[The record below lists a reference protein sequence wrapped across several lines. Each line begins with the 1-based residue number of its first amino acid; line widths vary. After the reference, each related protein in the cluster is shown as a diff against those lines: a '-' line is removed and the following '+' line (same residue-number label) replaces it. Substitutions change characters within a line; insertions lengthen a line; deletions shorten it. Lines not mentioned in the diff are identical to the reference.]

1 MHEVGLIHE
10 VLLIAREA
18 AVTEGLSRITRI
30 ELMIGENLCVMPES
44 LEFAFHCMKKGKL
57 MEHVQLTWEK
67 CAGREFYVN
76 FIEGD

>member
-10 VLLIAREA
+10 VLLIAKEA
-18 AVTEGLSRITRI
+18 AEADCITRITGI

-44 LEFAFHCMKKGKL
+44 LEFAFNFMKKGKL
-57 MEHVQLTWEK
+57 MEHAKLTWEI
-67 CAGREFYVN
+67 CVGREFYVN